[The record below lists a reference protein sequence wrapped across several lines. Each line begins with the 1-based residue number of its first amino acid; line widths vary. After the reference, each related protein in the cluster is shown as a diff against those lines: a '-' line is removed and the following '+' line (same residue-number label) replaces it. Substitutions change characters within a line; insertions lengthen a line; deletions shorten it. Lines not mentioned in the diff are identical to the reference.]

1 MRKVISAV
9 SASVM
14 LAAGIHLLIQELF
27 GDSAIAAHM
36 FAFGGLL
43 TTGGAAW
50 LWSDVT
56 APQARTR
63 RFIDRQ

>member
-1 MRKVISAV
+1 MRKVICAV
-9 SASVM
+9 LATIM
-14 LAAGIHLLIQELF
+14 LAAGVHLLIQQLF

-50 LWSDVT
+50 LWADMTVT
-56 APQARTR
+56 PAPTR
-63 RFIDRQ
+63 RIIDRR

>member
-9 SASVM
+9 LASVM
-14 LAAGIHLLIQELF
+14 LAAGIYLLIQELF

-43 TTGGAAW
+43 TIGGAAW
-50 LWSDVT
+50 LWSDMT
-56 APQARTR
+56 ATPRPAR
-63 RFIDRQ
+63 RFSR